1 MKKIYAIAL
10 AALAFAACSDDKDE
24 SVKISIVP
32 ATATVYTDEALPS
45 LSLNVTP
52 QDALDGKTV
61 EWTSSRPEVIS
72 VDANGGLTF
81 QIIDC
86 ADTELPVTITA
97 TVGEKSVS
105 AVITVKGQIARY
117 QILDFSSSL
126 GLLMLDRN
134 VGATE
139 AYDATLTDEAAKAAN
154 IKAAVGNYY
163 QWGQNKP
170 VAKGGE
176 TAVNSN
182 YSATWS
188 WTELFYDNKGKNW
201 SEAANSPCP
210 GGWDLPNAEQMSAI
224 DKGLE
229 AIGLYDY
236 GMASDEEYDAAVAL
250 FNSMKVAPCGQ
261 FNKNNLD
268 KIYLPDA
275 CYFWSSYTS
284 EDKSQLSDFEYNL
297 FPLYSKSKTYDLAI
311 PVRCVKAATV
321 AE

>member
-1 MKKIYAIAL
+1 M
-10 AALAFAACSDDKDE
+10 
-24 SVKISIVP
+24 
-32 ATATVYTDEALPS
+32 
-45 LSLNVTP
+45 
-52 QDALDGKTV
+52 

-182 YSATWS
+182 YSDTWS
-188 WTELFYDNKGKNW
+188 WIELFYNNK
-201 SEAANSPCP
+201 
-210 GGWDLPNAEQMSAI
+210 
-224 DKGLE
+224 
-229 AIGLYDY
+229 
-236 GMASDEEYDAAVAL
+236 
-250 FNSMKVAPCGQ
+250 
-261 FNKNNLD
+261 
-268 KIYLPDA
+268 
-275 CYFWSSYTS
+275 
-284 EDKSQLSDFEYNL
+284 
-297 FPLYSKSKTYDLAI
+297 
-311 PVRCVKAATV
+311 R
-321 AE
+321 